1 MKVGYTIYDKEK
13 TIKLT
18 SAPENGWNVVF
29 EGFDTIKPLFDY
41 VVIEKDE
48 EKKTTNGGLVIPD
61 SIKEKPST
69 GTVVAVGT
77 GNICEDTGVVSP
89 MFVKVGDRVIFPK
102 MACQTVKVNGEEKS
116 LLRQTS
122 ILGIIE

>member
-18 SAPENGWNVVF
+18 SSPQNGWDVVF
-29 EGFDTIKPLFDY
+29 EGFSNIKPLFDY

-69 GTVVAVGT
+69 GTVVAVGS
-77 GNICEDTGVVSP
+77 GNICEDTGVISP

-102 MACQTVKVNGEEKS
+102 MAGQTVKVNGVEQT
-116 LLRQTS
+116 LLRQS
-122 ILGIIE
+122 NILGIIE